1 MTVAPLSFA
10 APADEQLLEEILE
23 GSHSAFAELV
33 RRHSTRFYNL
43 AYRYLNNKQ
52 DAEDMVQN
60 AFLKLWNKPDAWKA
74 GKGAKFT
81 TWFYRI
87 IANQCLDEKKRS
99 KPLAIGENEDFQG
112 PDWQPENEIDDARR
126 AARVEAAFQ
135 ELRDQDRT
143 ALNLCFY
150 QDLPH
155 QQAADIMGMKLKA
168 FESLLF
174 RAKAALREKVL
185 GPNMTTKE
193 YAYARG

>member
-60 AFLKLWNKPDAWKA
+60 AFLKLWNKPEAWKA

-99 KPLAIGENEDFQG
+99 KPLPMGEDEEFTA
-112 PDWQPENEIDDARR
+112 PEWNPETEIDDARR
-126 AARVEAAFQ
+126 VARVEAAFQ

-174 RAKAALREKVL
+174 RAKAALKEKVL
-185 GPNMTTKE
+185 GPLQTTKE
-193 YAYARG
+193 YAYAGR